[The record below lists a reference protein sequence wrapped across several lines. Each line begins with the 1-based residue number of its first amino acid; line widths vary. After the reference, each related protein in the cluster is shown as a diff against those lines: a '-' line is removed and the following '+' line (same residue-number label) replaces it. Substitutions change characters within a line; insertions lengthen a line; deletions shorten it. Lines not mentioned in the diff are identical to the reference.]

1 MTRSCCIRNPAVCSG
16 KHQPGFVGIINEGD
30 IEAQGRMNPHE
41 GTGNED
47 GFECLFESALEEERS
62 LSKTLSLPN
71 TSRASSNACCG
82 ASSLGS
88 SKSGMGVNGSGTYSD
103 SHSHTHRC
111 SGGLG
116 TQNILQAM
124 CNNVLARVKEIYR
137 WALSKLASPCKRTGR
152 GCC

>member
-1 MTRSCCIRNPAVCSG
+1 MASETALSGSCGRHELDFMNTMN
-16 KHQPGFVGIINEGD
+16 KDD
-30 IEAQGRMNPHE
+30 IEVQGHMIPHK
-41 GTGNED
+41 GAGQED
-47 GFECLFESALEEERS
+47 SFECLFESALEEERS
-62 LSKTLSLPN
+62 LSKTLSLPR
-71 TSRASSNACCG
+71 TSRSSSNACSG

-103 SHSHTHRC
+103 SLSHTHRC

-116 TQNILQAM
+116 TRNILQAM